1 MDGSLR
7 SVGYKG
13 FILIFKTNSPLIWF
27 EAGTY
32 TLAAEIPIYTAT
44 LKVPHI

>member
-7 SVGYKG
+7 SVDCKG
-13 FILIFKTNSPLIWF
+13 LILILKTNPRLIWF

-32 TLAAEIPIYTAT
+32 TLAAEVPIHTAT